1 MGDLNKLLNDYIAS
15 VPAILGI
22 ILSDKEGIPIIKYIY
37 IIFKTILSSKL
48 FYKQVWSVRPSVT
61 DGSYR

>member
-1 MGDLNKLLNDYIAS
+1 MGELNKLLNDYIAS

-37 IIFKTILSSKL
+37 LKLILSSNF

-61 DGSYR
+61 ASSYR